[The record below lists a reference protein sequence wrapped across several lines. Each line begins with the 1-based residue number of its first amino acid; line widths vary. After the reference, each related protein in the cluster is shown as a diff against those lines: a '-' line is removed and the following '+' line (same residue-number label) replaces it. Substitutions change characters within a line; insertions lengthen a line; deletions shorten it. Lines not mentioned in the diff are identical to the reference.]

1 MTTYVYR
8 STTYS
13 ELWLQLR
20 EMNGSISVMS
30 EPDEDDRYSKIED
43 GFATVDDAYQYMIGT
58 YGEVELVDTI

>member
-1 MTTYVYR
+1 
-8 STTYS
+8 
-13 ELWLQLR
+13 
-20 EMNGSISVMS
+20 MNGSISVMS